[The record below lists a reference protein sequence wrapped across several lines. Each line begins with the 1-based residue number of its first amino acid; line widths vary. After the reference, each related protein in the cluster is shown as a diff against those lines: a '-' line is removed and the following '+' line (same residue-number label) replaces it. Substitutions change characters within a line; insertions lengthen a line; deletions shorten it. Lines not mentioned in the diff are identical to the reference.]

1 MQAWLPFWAIFVM
14 YYFFGSK
21 TGCTFF
27 NWFQKKLKVSKIVE
41 FKPANRKTA
50 LSTMMELTMLL
61 WTFYLVLLFAYD
73 DQFFGDRHV
82 FTYFVAF
89 GSLFWS
95 LYLFFKLLKIRKLDY
110 AIRYA
115 IPTVIIFW
123 NFVEILGRWNFFKEI
138 WIEPQEY
145 WLEMTLIFG
154 VFVLLLIIS
163 FFGKRKTKQIWQDVE
178 AVFRSSG
185 PVSIS
190 FWAGKQELK
199 ERDVYLIFLPLK
211 FLAVWWIVKISTW
224 SFVTIL

>member
-1 MQAWLPFWAIFVM
+1 MPFWAIFVM

-163 FFGKRKTKQIWQDVE
+163 FFGRKRK
-178 AVFRSSG
+178 
-185 PVSIS
+185 IS
-190 FWAGKQELK
+190 
-199 ERDVYLIFLPLK
+199 
-211 FLAVWWIVKISTW
+211 
-224 SFVTIL
+224 